1 MSFPPRLRSLV
12 DQLPFELA
20 DVEAAN
26 TVFERWAE
34 NEASHDKRIVDIW
47 TYCYVVQYF
56 YVKSVQ
62 DEIRGASDVDAL
74 VTKAYERVNEK
85 RPGLREPDRYAHWVS
100 VVCKRVF
107 LNHVRDGFEKA
118 SIHADDGPRLPPA
131 DTSRSYND
139 LGFTRQVVAN
149 AIDRLPDYLQEPA
162 RLYFL
167 EERTFVEISEEID
180 KPVSTVR
187 AYKHKIVKRLRDDDA
202 LVTLMQWREM

>member
-1 MSFPPRLRSLV
+1 MSLPPRLRSLV

-20 DVEAAN
+20 DIEAIN
-26 TVFERWAE
+26 SVFERWTE

-47 TYCYVVQYF
+47 TYCYVVRYF
-56 YVKSVQ
+56 YIKSVQ

-85 RPGLREPDRYAHWVS
+85 RLHLREPNRYAHWVS

-107 LNHVRDGFEKA
+107 LNHVRDRFEEA
-118 SIHADDGPRLPPA
+118 SIHAEDGPQLPPA
-131 DTSRSYND
+131 DPLRSFSD

-149 AIDRLPDYLQEPA
+149 AIGRLPDYLQETA

-167 EERTFVEISEEID
+167 EERTFVEVSEEID

-187 AYKHKIVKRLRDDDA
+187 AYKHKIVKRLRDDA
-202 LVTLMQWREM
+202 TLATLMQWREI